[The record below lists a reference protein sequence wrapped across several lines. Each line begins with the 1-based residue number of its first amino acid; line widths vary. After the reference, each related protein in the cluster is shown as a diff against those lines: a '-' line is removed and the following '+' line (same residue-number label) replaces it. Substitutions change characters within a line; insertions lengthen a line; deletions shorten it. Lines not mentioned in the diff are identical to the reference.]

1 MSVGQKIYLRGIA
14 CQPKIMNSRVYVPV
28 YTYHLN
34 VTDALFSWEDHIL
47 TRRYKCLLR
56 PRVYIGKLS
65 FEQLLLVDNSV
76 LALTVTSDLT
86 I

>member
-1 MSVGQKIYLRGIA
+1 
-14 CQPKIMNSRVYVPV
+14 MNSRVYIPV
-28 YTYHLN
+28 YTYHVN
-34 VTDALFSWEDHIL
+34 ATDALFTWEDHIL

-65 FEQLLLVDNSV
+65 FEQLLLVVDNSV
-76 LALTVTSDLT
+76 LALTVSSDLT